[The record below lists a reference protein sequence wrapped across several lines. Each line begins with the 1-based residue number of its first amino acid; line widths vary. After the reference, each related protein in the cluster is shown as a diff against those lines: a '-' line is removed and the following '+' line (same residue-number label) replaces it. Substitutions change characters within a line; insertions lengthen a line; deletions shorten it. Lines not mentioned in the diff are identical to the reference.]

1 MDQVLEPKLVN
12 KLTELLGILSKK
24 DALTI
29 FLLSKEGLKAEADT
43 PQKIGLTRKQYYTR
57 LKQLVNNGLI
67 DKYGD
72 VYQHTTLGALLHQ
85 KYILELLG
93 HVRNA
98 KQMEM
103 VDTLKRTKQFSED
116 DIANFVGK
124 VAGTS
129 LVSSTLPR
137 IKVTWSYE
145 DMISTVIDGIQL
157 CKNEIFLASRFAN
170 DVIVNNISQKAS
182 AGLHIKVISDFDM
195 VLSRLVSVKEKL
207 EALNKN
213 AIERLNVLG
222 NVWYPMPENI
232 GRKFMHI
239 PYCAIVLDGKEA
251 GIEIIDKNEPD
262 KFKGAIFI
270 KDEIF
275 AAQIRKIFNSWWE
288 SAEDDD
294 LMKLQNRV
302 LDKSS

>member
-1 MDQVLEPKLVN
+1 M
-12 KLTELLGILSKK
+12 
-24 DALTI
+24 
-29 FLLSKEGLKAEADT
+29 
-43 PQKIGLTRKQYYTR
+43 
-57 LKQLVNNGLI
+57 
-67 DKYGD
+67 
-72 VYQHTTLGALLHQ
+72 HTTLGTFVYKKHLL
-85 KYILELLG
+85 EMLG

-124 VAGTS
+124 IAGES
-129 LVSSTLPR
+129 LASSTLPR

-182 AGLHIKVISDFDM
+182 AGLHIKIISDFDM
-195 VLSRLVSVKEKL
+195 VLSRLVAAKEKL
-207 EALNKN
+207 GVINKN

-239 PYCAIVLDGKEA
+239 PYCVIVLDEKEA
-251 GIEIIDKNEPD
+251 GIEIIDKNEPA

-270 KDEIF
+270 KDEVF
-275 AAQIRKIFNSWWE
+275 AAQIKKTFNSWWE
-288 SAEDDD
+288 SAEEDD
-294 LMKLQNRV
+294 LMKLLQNRV
-302 LDKSS
+302 LDKHS